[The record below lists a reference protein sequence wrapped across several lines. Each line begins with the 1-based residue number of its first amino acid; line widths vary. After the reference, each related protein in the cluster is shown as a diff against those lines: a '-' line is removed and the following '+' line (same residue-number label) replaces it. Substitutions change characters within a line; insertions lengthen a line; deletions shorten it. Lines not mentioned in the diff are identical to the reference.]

1 MNYYVYI
8 VLLIGS
14 LVSCSE
20 SSRHFPRYEDFPDEK
35 ALNAQVIHRQTEKGN
50 GFTPLIR
57 SRLKIIMKTSHALH
71 WRKRGEASSTI
82 IPKKASWSWQPN

>member
-1 MNYYVYI
+1 MKIYVYI

-35 ALNAQVIHRQTEKGN
+35 ALNAQVIHLDT
-50 GFTPLIR
+50 
-57 SRLKIIMKTSHALH
+57 ALSAILS
-71 WRKRGEASSTI
+71 G
-82 IPKKASWSWQPN
+82 

>member
-35 ALNAQVIHRQTEKGN
+35 VLNAQVIHQ
-50 GFTPLIR
+50 
-57 SRLKIIMKTSHALH
+57 
-71 WRKRGEASSTI
+71 
-82 IPKKASWSWQPN
+82 IPPCSAIHSG

>member
-35 ALNAQVIHRQTEKGN
+35 AFIDKSGQTEKGN